1 MQKNKNKVIIFFIYK
16 GDGESWQADFYLVF
30 KVVVFN
36 GNTCRGFLKI
46 DNLGFELSHSKELSL
61 KSLST
66 M

>member
-36 GNTCRGFLKI
+36 GQPLFWIVTQYRVV
-46 DNLGFELSHSKELSL
+46 
-61 KSLST
+61 T
-66 M
+66 